1 MVGPTLDTVSERM
14 SRKLKAFDSHAYS
27 TAPTTCLNENR
38 KVKIENRKVK
48 IENRK
53 VKIENRKV

>member
-1 MVGPTLDTVSERM
+1 MVGPTLDTASERM
-14 SRKLKAFDSHAYS
+14 SRKLKAFDSHAYP

-48 IENRK
+48 IEK
-53 VKIENRKV
+53 